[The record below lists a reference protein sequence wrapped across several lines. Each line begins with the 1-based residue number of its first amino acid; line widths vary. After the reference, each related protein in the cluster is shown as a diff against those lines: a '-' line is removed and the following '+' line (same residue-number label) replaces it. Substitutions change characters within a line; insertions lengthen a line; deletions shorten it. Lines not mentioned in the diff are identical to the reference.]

1 MGAIGPIG
9 NVGNFSNLARVS
21 TPASTTGGASAPD
34 AANGFGGA
42 VMKGLDSV
50 AGMEKKADNLVANL
64 AAGQNVQISDV
75 MAATSKANLGMAIV
89 NELRTRGLEAY
100 QSIINIQVWGSR

>member
-1 MGAIGPIG
+1 MSAIGPIS
-9 NVGNFSNLARVS
+9 NFGSFTNLGKDPGPSVS
-21 TPASTTGGASAPD
+21 RGAATDGTS
-34 AANGFGGA
+34 GFGNA

-50 AGMEKKADNLVANL
+50 AGMEKTADNLVANM
-64 AAGQNVQISDV
+64 AAGKNVQISDV

-100 QSIINIQVWGSR
+100 QSIINIQV

>member
-1 MGAIGPIG
+1 VSAIGPIS
-9 NVGNFSNLARVS
+9 NIGNFSNLGKVS
-21 TPASTTGGASAPD
+21 GPQSSTSGASAAD
-34 AANGFGGA
+34 GAGGFGGA

-64 AAGQNVQISDV
+64 AAGGNVQISDV
-75 MAATSKANLGMAIV
+75 MAATSKANLGMSIV

-100 QSIINIQVWGSR
+100 QSIINIQV

>member
-1 MGAIGPIG
+1 MGAIGPIS
-9 NVGNFSNLARVS
+9 NIGNFSNLSKVS
-21 TPASTTGGASAPD
+21 GPQSTNGASAAD
-34 AANGFGGA
+34 GASGFGGA

-50 AGMEKKADNLVANL
+50 AGMEKKADNLVANM

-75 MAATSKANLGMAIV
+75 MAATSKANLGMSIV

-100 QSIINIQVWGSR
+100 QSIINIQV

>member
-1 MGAIGPIG
+1 VSAIGPIS
-9 NVGNFSNLARVS
+9 NFGSFTNLGKDPGPS
-21 TPASTTGGASAPD
+21 TVRTSSASDASG
-34 AANGFGGA
+34 GFGSA

-50 AGMEKKADNLVANL
+50 AGMEKSADNLVARM

-100 QSIINIQVWGSR
+100 QSIINIQV

>member
-1 MGAIGPIG
+1 VGAIGPIS
-9 NVGNFSNLARVS
+9 NIGNFSNLGKVS
-21 TPASTTGGASAPD
+21 GPSSTSGASAAD
-34 AANGFGGA
+34 GASGFGGA

-64 AAGQNVQISDV
+64 AAGGNVQISDV

-100 QSIINIQVWGSR
+100 QSIINIQV

>member
-1 MGAIGPIG
+1 VSGPQ
-9 NVGNFSNLARVS
+9 SS
-21 TPASTTGGASAPD
+21 TSGASAAD
-34 AANGFGGA
+34 GAGGFGGA

-64 AAGQNVQISDV
+64 AAGGNVQISDV
-75 MAATSKANLGMAIV
+75 MAATSKANLGMSIV

-100 QSIINIQVWGSR
+100 QSIINIQV

>member
-1 MGAIGPIG
+1 MSAIGP
-9 NVGNFSNLARVS
+9 VGGFSAFSNIPGVS
-21 TPASTTGGASAPD
+21 GPSSGAAAGGTD
-34 AANGFGGA
+34 AASGFGNA

-64 AAGQNVQISDV
+64 AAGNNVQISDV
-75 MAATSKANLGMAIV
+75 MAATSKANLGMSIV

-100 QSIINIQVWGSR
+100 QSIINIQV